1 MKKIILFA
9 CALIGATA
17 SQAQGSIQFLDRN
30 DNNIDYSGTTVQ
42 VGVHAASESDIHKD
56 FDIKN
61 NSGATLSVSMKRYE
75 LTVDAGTINY
85 FCFVSCTQ
93 ENTAGVL
100 PYTVDGSSS
109 ISAGANS
116 IFYLAAHHKPEG
128 IVNSSSNNSKYMYVA
143 YDDNNPSDSSWVI
156 VHFNVATVGV
166 EENNIGSLNN
176 AYPNPATNNVTFNFE
191 IEESNNNK
199 IVIYD
204 MLGAKVDE
212 LNVKGNA
219 HNYNIKALKA
229 GVYFYALE
237 VNGKATKTKKLVIK

>member
-17 SQAQGSIQFLDRN
+17 SQAQNYQFLDKS
-30 DNNIDYSGTTVQ
+30 DNSIDHTGTTV
-42 VGVHAASESDIHKD
+42 VVNGTDADVDLHKD

-61 NSGATLSVSMKRYE
+61 VSGSAKALTMKRYE
-75 LTVDAGTINY
+75 LTVDAGTKNY
-85 FCFVSCTQ
+85 FCFVSCSMQ
-93 ENTAGVL
+93 FTAGTFNE
-100 PYTVDGSSS
+100 PTDGPTPS
-109 ISAGANS
+109 IADGANS
-116 IFYLAAHHKPEG
+116 LFYLAAHHLPEG
-128 IVNSSSNNSKYMYVA
+128 VTSSSSNHSKYLYVV
-143 YDDNNPSDSSWVI
+143 YDDANPNDSAWVE
-156 VHFNVATVGV
+156 VQFNIGAVGV
-166 EENNIGSLNN
+166 EENTVGNLNN
-176 AYPNPATNNVTFNFE
+176 AYPNPATKNVTFNFD

-219 HNYNIKALKA
+219 HNYNVEALKA